1 MKTDLKIDNLEFVDF
16 PHQVSINEY
25 DRNEQEFVNYF
36 QCNPAVAAVYK
47 IGSVSNPGISDLDLI
62 LVLKENGVFERGDY
76 EFLTKADDYIFA
88 HRPFVIPETLFPYIH
103 YFFYPS
109 NLRNLTGESCTFSRP
124 VSSTERNQLAWLICA
139 EAALSRLCDIVYQAT
154 CKSSISIRKM
164 LLKLNSIK
172 HNINLLQNVD
182 ERTVITES
190 DGFINQI
197 SELRKSWFSLHKEEQ
212 VKETLRTLYKGMT
225 ILLEIIDELAL
236 LSRDILNLSL
246 DNQMGGYSLFPNS
259 LQILK
264 FKPEAKTG
272 IKTITNPFCFLRK
285 ISKNYKP
292 KIIRHV
298 NDISIITLPYE
309 LIYLFSPTGP
319 EGSNTAKTIKGN
331 LIMRGEDNPFRRS
344 QGNYSAA
351 MLERFRLVDQYNDFI
366 KRNNFSA
373 MSFLLMAPWLTSRK
387 AKFYDFKKIILKSML
402 KLRLI

>member
-1 MKTDLKIDNLEFVDF
+1 MKTDLRIDNLEFVDF
-16 PHQVSINEY
+16 PRQVFRQEY
-25 DRNEQEFVNYF
+25 NRNEREFVNYF
-36 QCNPAVAAVYK
+36 QRHPVVAAIYK

-62 LVLKENGVFERGDY
+62 LVLRENRVLERRDY
-76 EFLTKADDYIFA
+76 EFLTGIDEYIFA
-88 HRPFVIPETLFPYIH
+88 HRPFVISETLFPYI
-103 YFFYPS
+103 YYLFYPS
-109 NLRNLTGESCTFSRP
+109 NLCNLAGDSYTFHRP
-124 VSSTERNQLAWLICA
+124 ASSTERSQLAWLICA

-154 CKSSISIRKM
+154 WKSSISIRRM

-182 ERTVITES
+182 ETIVITEP
-190 DGFINQI
+190 DGFISQI
-197 SELRKSWFSLHKEEQ
+197 FELRKSWFSFHKEEQ
-212 VKETLRTLYKGMT
+212 IKETLRTLYKGIT

-236 LSRDILNLSL
+236 LSRDVFNLSL
-246 DNQMGGYSLFPNS
+246 ENQMGGYFLFPNS